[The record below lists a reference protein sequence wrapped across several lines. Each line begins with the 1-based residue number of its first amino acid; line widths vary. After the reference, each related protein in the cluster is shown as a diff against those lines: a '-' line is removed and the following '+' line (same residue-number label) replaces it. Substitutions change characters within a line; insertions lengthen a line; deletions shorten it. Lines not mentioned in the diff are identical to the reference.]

1 MTGFGKMRNG
11 VFTSISAH
19 LVVVLFAQFGL
30 PQLFT
35 KPPVSVN
42 IIPVDLVVL
51 NKKVTPPPVENIKP
65 ELKNEVKPS
74 KPIPAKNLVKK
85 KPVQQIQNSL
95 SLPPPINKPKPATKK
110 PLKKLNPK
118 PKISTAAKPRLKPA
132 LKQPDKPMQQK
143 KTKKI
148 EKTQKPKQEKK
159 IKTKNI
165 QKPKRDF
172 ASVLKDV
179 SALKKPENAPKV
191 EKSKMTSN
199 INVSQLQRK
208 KRASITEIEI
218 LKQLI
223 RKQIQPCWSP
233 PVGAKEAEGLAII
246 INIRVDRRGYVT
258 NAKII
263 NGEAMRSS
271 KTVQAAADAA
281 RRAVLNLVCQPFE
294 LPQDLYD
301 EWKDINFNFDPRK
314 MLG

>member
-1 MTGFGKMRNG
+1 MMGFGKMRNG

-35 KPPVSVN
+35 KPPVSVD
-42 IIPVDLVVL
+42 IIPVDLLVL
-51 NKKVTPPPVENIKP
+51 DRKVTPPPLKVIKP
-65 ELKNEVKPS
+65 ELKTEAKPF
-74 KPIPAKNLVKK
+74 KPIPTKNLVKE
-85 KPVQQIQNSL
+85 KPVQQTQKSL
-95 SLPPPINKPKPATKK
+95 PPPPPINKPKPFTKK

-118 PKISTAAKPRLKPA
+118 PTISTTAKPRLKPA
-132 LKQPDKPMQQK
+132 PKRPDKLKPEK
-143 KTKKI
+143 
-148 EKTQKPKQEKK
+148 KTQKAKK
-159 IKTKNI
+159 IKQVKKT

-179 SALKKPENAPKV
+179 SELKKPEQTLEV
-191 EKSKMTSN
+191 EKSKMT
-199 INVSQLQRK
+199 IKKQVSQLQNK
-208 KRASITEIEI
+208 KRASITEIER
-218 LKQLI
+218 LKQMI
-223 RKQIQPCWSP
+223 RQQIQPCWSP

-246 INIRVDRRGYVT
+246 INIRVDKRGYVT
-258 NAKII
+258 NAKVL

-281 RRAVLNLVCQPFE
+281 RRAVLNLACQPFE
-294 LPQDLYD
+294 LPHDLYE